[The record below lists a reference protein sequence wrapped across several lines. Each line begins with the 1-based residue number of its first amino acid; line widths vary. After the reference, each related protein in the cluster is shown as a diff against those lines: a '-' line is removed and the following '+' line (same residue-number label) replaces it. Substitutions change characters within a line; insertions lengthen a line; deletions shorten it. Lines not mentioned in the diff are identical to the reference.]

1 MEWLEKAF
9 EWALRLCYDL
19 CGNYGLAIILFTVLS
34 KVILL
39 PISVWVQKN
48 SIKMVKMQPE
58 INMLKAQHF
67 GDPDAIAE
75 GQSAIFKREGYSP
88 FASIIPLVIQLVILM
103 GLIAAIRSGMND
115 SAIDMRFLG
124 VDLSLVPSEEKG
136 WLILSPILAG
146 VSAWLMCAAQNR
158 SNVLQSEQSKW
169 NKYSMLILSV
179 GLSLYLG
186 YFVSVGVALYW
197 IFSNLFSIAQMYIC
211 LLYTSPSPRDS

>member
-75 GQSAIFKREGYSP
+75 GQSAIFKREGYSRLRP
-88 FASIIPLVIQLVILM
+88 SSPW
-103 GLIAAIRSGMND
+103 SY
-115 SAIDMRFLG
+115 SS
-124 VDLSLVPSEEKG
+124 LS
-136 WLILSPILAG
+136 
-146 VSAWLMCAAQNR
+146 
-158 SNVLQSEQSKW
+158 
-169 NKYSMLILSV
+169 
-179 GLSLYLG
+179 
-186 YFVSVGVALYW
+186 
-197 IFSNLFSIAQMYIC
+197 
-211 LLYTSPSPRDS
+211 

>member
-75 GQSAIFKREGYSP
+75 GNIQARGLQP
-88 FASIIPLVIQLVILM
+88 VCVHHPL
-103 GLIAAIRSGMND
+103 GHTARYPHGAHR
-115 SAIDMRFLG
+115 R
-124 VDLSLVPSEEKG
+124 
-136 WLILSPILAG
+136 
-146 VSAWLMCAAQNR
+146 
-158 SNVLQSEQSKW
+158 
-169 NKYSMLILSV
+169 
-179 GLSLYLG
+179 
-186 YFVSVGVALYW
+186 
-197 IFSNLFSIAQMYIC
+197 
-211 LLYTSPSPRDS
+211 YTLRHE

>member
-75 GQSAIFKREGYSP
+75 GPQWSRGYVDAHFCMPPIISICGSFAYSAHS
-88 FASIIPLVIQLVILM
+88 
-103 GLIAAIRSGMND
+103 
-115 SAIDMRFLG
+115 
-124 VDLSLVPSEEKG
+124 
-136 WLILSPILAG
+136 
-146 VSAWLMCAAQNR
+146 
-158 SNVLQSEQSKW
+158 QSE
-169 NKYSMLILSV
+169 
-179 GLSLYLG
+179 
-186 YFVSVGVALYW
+186 
-197 IFSNLFSIAQMYIC
+197 
-211 LLYTSPSPRDS
+211 